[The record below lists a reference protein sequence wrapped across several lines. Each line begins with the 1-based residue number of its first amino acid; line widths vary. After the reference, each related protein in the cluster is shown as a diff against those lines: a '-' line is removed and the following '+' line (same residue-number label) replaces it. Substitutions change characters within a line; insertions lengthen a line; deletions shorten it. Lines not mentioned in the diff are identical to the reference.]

1 MTTLKKQWRVGIVV
15 VCFVLVAAAAGR
27 MAFSNP
33 VPPQAEPYR
42 VELVQTDQYKVQK
55 ALNLMAGQGWYFLSS
70 VPRQD
75 GKTLLIFRKGQ

>member
-1 MTTLKKQWRVGIVV
+1 MATLKKQWRVGIVV

-55 ALNLMAGQGWYFLSS
+55 ALNLMAGQGWYFVSS
-70 VPRQD
+70 APRQD

>member
-1 MTTLKKQWRVGIVV
+1 MATLKKQWRVGIVV

-33 VPPQAEPYR
+33 IPPQGEPYR
-42 VELVQTDQYKVQK
+42 VELVQADQYKVQK
-55 ALNLMAGQGWYFLSS
+55 ALNLMAGEGWYFLSS

>member
-1 MTTLKKQWRVGIVV
+1 MATLKKQWRAGIVV

-27 MAFSNP
+27 MAFSSP
-33 VPPQAEPYR
+33 VPPQGEPYR

-70 VPRQD
+70 VARQD